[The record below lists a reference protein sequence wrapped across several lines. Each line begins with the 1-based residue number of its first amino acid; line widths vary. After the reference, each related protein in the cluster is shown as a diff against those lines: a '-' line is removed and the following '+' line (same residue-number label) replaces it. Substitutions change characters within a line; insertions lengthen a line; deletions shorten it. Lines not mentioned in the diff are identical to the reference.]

1 MAETLRRNFAEWM
14 LGIIL
19 AIVLFLGISEV
30 IRLIRVGGDSALLV
44 EIQLIQDDGSVS
56 AICAGSDFDILD
68 TGKCD
73 LVPGTYRVVANWI
86 SEHPA
91 TTGDVSTQLASN
103 LFKVSP

>member
-30 IRLIRVGGDSALLV
+30 IRLIRVGSDANLLV

-56 AICAGSDFDILD
+56 AICAGSDLDILESD
-68 TGKCD
+68 KCD

-86 SEHPA
+86 KEHPT
-91 TTGDVSTQLASN
+91 TTGDVTAQLASN

>member
-30 IRLIRVGGDSALLV
+30 IRLIGHGSDATLLV
-44 EIQLIQDDGSVS
+44 EVQLVQDDGSVS
-56 AICAGSDFDILD
+56 AICSGSDANALPD
-68 TGKCD
+68 KCD

-86 SEHPA
+86 DERPG